1 MDVFCFIHTQVWEL
15 FYRVKFVAEMTP
27 VVTGKVRG
35 GNDPGSSGF
44 IILKEDWGKL
54 FPNTFIFF
62 SHFSA

>member
-1 MDVFCFIHTQVWEL
+1 MGTFL
-15 FYRVKFVAEMTP
+15 P
-27 VVTGKVRG
+27 GKVRG
-35 GNDPGSSGF
+35 GNDPGSNGF